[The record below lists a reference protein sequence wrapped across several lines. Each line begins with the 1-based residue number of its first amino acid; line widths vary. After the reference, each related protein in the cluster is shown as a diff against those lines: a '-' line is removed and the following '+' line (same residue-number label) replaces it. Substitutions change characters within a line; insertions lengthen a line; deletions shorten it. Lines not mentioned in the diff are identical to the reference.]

1 MEGWPSLR
9 LVCAFWFPDRA
20 TEPGQR
26 KQADITATP
35 GYWVPERKRP
45 KAVAHESAGTQGQR
59 IELHA
64 HACFFCS
71 WALSFDGCVFDL
83 IPDLLVCHGLDLG
96 VSVPSSPSRRRG
108 PNICKEFE
116 LSTEDTRI
124 HARAE
129 LGILPIDLRAF
140 KGRPGLLLFARL
152 AASLTFVP
160 CMGRPGACICAAHRN
175 QTHGIPCQPSSL
187 AINVIV

>member
-45 KAVAHESAGTQGQR
+45 KAVAHESAGTQGRR

-140 KGRPGLLLFARL
+140 KGEAW
-152 AASLTFVP
+152 AAFV
-160 CMGRPGACICAAHRN
+160 CTSCSIFDFCTLHGAPRCLHLRSTPESDTWYSVSA
-175 QTHGIPCQPSSL
+175 
-187 AINVIV
+187 